1 MKQPSILII
10 LLLIAIF
17 GAFYGMAQLHT
28 VDEVAFAGP
37 VRVPVYV
44 SSEQTAVEPTGTMIP
59 LRQSPLMQVQA
70 PSVQTADQ
78 LTSGSTTGWNLTA
91 TSDAHT
97 SSVGGGMS
105 ASSEGNMFAA
115 SSYLATPAVG
125 NCATALPAITPNR
138 QRTVSA
144 LAMTNTNNLVTRRRA
159 AQSAEPT
166 PPSFDGTYIGETHQD
181 EAGNVWQ
188 WLGYWE
194 LQQKADPVDPDKPAT
209 PLGDAPW
216 WIIAGGL
223 LLYAGYKRKLQT
235 TQN

>member
-10 LLLIAIF
+10 LLLAAIF
-17 GAFYGMAQLHT
+17 GAFYGTAHFHA
-28 VDEVAFAGP
+28 VDAAIAGS

-44 SSEQTAVEPTGTMIP
+44 PLEQTAGAIGTVVP

-70 PSVQTADQ
+70 PSVQTADK
-78 LTSGSTTGWNLTA
+78 LTSGRTTGWNLTA

-115 SSYLATPAVG
+115 SSHLATPAVG
-125 NCATALPAITPNR
+125 NYATALPAITPNR

-144 LAMTNTNNLVTRRRA
+144 LAMTNTDNLVTRRRA

-166 PPSFDGTYIGETHQD
+166 PPSFDGNYIGETYQD

-194 LQQKADPVDPDKPAT
+194 LQQKADPINPDT
-209 PLGDAPW
+209 PTPVGDAPW
-216 WIIAGGL
+216 WLIAGGL

>member
-10 LLLIAIF
+10 LLLIAVF
-17 GAFYGMAQLHT
+17 VVFYGGEKFYVGDDA
-28 VDEVAFAGP
+28 AIAGL
-37 VRVPVYV
+37 VRVSVYV
-44 SSEQTAVEPTGTMIP
+44 PSEQTAVEPTGTMIP
-59 LRQSPLMQVQA
+59 LRQSPFMQVQA
-70 PSVQTADQ
+70 PFVQMPDQ
-78 LTSGSTTGWNLTA
+78 LTSGSTGWNLTA
-91 TSDAHT
+91 SSDAQT
-97 SSVGGGMS
+97 QSVGGGMS
-105 ASSEGNMFAA
+105 ASSEGNMFAV
-115 SSYLATPAVG
+115 SSHLATLAVG

-144 LAMTNTNNLVTRRRA
+144 LAMTNTDNLVTRRRA

-166 PPSFDGTYIGETHQD
+166 PPSVDGTYIGETYQD

-209 PLGDAPW
+209 PVGDAPYW
-216 WIIAGGL
+216 LLLGGL